1 MDWVLWCGRV
11 FWIKKSWNIKTGDV
25 FDFHNFPFNLMILSP
40 LPARP
45 FKESEPDFPS
55 SLRKWSWHWL
65 KAYEMAEPLSDFGGV
80 RAIAELPA
88 LGFVQPPEIR
98 GCTVKS
104 WREKFCLPDI
114 FSSGSIGD
122 IGFFGK
128 IPFPFEMLLFNI
140 LDLWTQT
147 SNSKDSFNI
156 KALIRSWRGG
166 KGHWWDVLM
175 LNGTAC
181 SKQRSRRHRALM
193 TKCRYV
199 THDGLWQPCA
209 REAGKVVRLKRRQFW
224 FM

>member
-1 MDWVLWCGRV
+1 MLPFWRLASSKPLIKTATLPQFTAQTRRSRKTLIMDWVLWCGRV

-45 FKESEPDFPS
+45 FKESEPDFPP

-88 LGFVQPPEIR
+88 LGLVRPPEIR
-98 GCTVKS
+98 GCPVKS

-156 KALIRSWRGG
+156 KALIRSRGG
-166 KGHWWDVLM
+166 EKAIGGM
-175 LNGTAC
+175 C
-181 SKQRSRRHRALM
+181 
-193 TKCRYV
+193 
-199 THDGLWQPCA
+199 
-209 REAGKVVRLKRRQFW
+209 
-224 FM
+224 